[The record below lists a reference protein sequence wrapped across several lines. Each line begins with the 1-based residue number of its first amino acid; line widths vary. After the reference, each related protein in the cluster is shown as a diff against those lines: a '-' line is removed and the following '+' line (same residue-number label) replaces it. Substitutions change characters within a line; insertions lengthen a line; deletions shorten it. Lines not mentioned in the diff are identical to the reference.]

1 MILMTAGCR
10 PQVWTDFDPAESPRM
25 ARSARC
31 FGSDQGWISYRLG
44 PGEATWT
51 RADGV
56 YSFRNDLAPDMQ
68 RLPSDARI
76 VIWHGAQD
84 PWGAYAR
91 QIGWVRQHYRAESE
105 VVA

>member
-1 MILMTAGCR
+1 
-10 PQVWTDFDPAESPRM
+10 
-25 ARSARC
+25 
-31 FGSDQGWISYRLG
+31 
-44 PGEATWT
+44 
-51 RADGV
+51 
-56 YSFRNDLAPDMQ
+56 MQ